1 MSSRKRERF
10 VLVECYPD
18 ETLVNV
24 LGIPY
29 DQIQHARGKGNIA
42 NALRNHY
49 TASVGLVDEDPKS
62 TQPRYFSKMEPVKEF
77 NEQGLI
83 VKRDQQNSNHLVMLR
98 PRLEEWI
105 IKEAKNLEVKLEDFG
120 LPSNGC
126 ELHKIINIRQ
136 DEFKELLKQLKNHKK
151 GGIQKLRE
159 ILHQLLRG

>member
-105 IKEAKNLEVKLEDFG
+105 IKEWRFPDPILALGKCTAHVHARISIRGNCHG
-120 LPSNGC
+120 LVEPEQS
-126 ELHKIINIRQ
+126 
-136 DEFKELLKQLKNHKK
+136 
-151 GGIQKLRE
+151 
-159 ILHQLLRG
+159 